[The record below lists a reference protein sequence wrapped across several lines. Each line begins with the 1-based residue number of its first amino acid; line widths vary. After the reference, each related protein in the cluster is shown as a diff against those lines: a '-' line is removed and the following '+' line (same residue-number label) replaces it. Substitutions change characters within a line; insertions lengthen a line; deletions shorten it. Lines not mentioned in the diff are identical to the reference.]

1 MGRSKR
7 QLSLATFCTLVFLA
21 CGCGGGPVEDHQEK
35 PVNAGFPIHYVVRGQ
50 GEPVILVHGFSQT
63 HRAWHQ
69 VPIFEALKD
78 YQIITV
84 DLRGHGNSKKPH
96 HPRSYGRNMEQDI
109 VYLLDRLEIARAH
122 FIGFSL
128 GASVIGGLLVSNPER
143 VQTATLGSGYFT
155 VWSEQEEDFARRT
168 AQRSKTDERFPWE
181 PENQDFQA
189 LAALIRGTEF
199 AVIEDSEISSISTP
213 ALVSFGSLEMEA
225 MEKSQRRRLNG
236 RPSSIQLLVIEGADH
251 DKR

>member
-1 MGRSKR
+1 MDEQNFNGMTFDQHGSGR
-7 QLSLATFCTLVFLA
+7 QTLVF
-21 CGCGGGPVEDHQEK
+21 
-35 PVNAGFPIHYVVRGQ
+35 
-50 GEPVILVHGFSQT
+50 VHGFCCDASDWQQQME
-63 HRAWHQ
+63 RLGAAYN
-69 VPIFEALKD
+69 VVA
-78 YQIITV
+78 V

-251 DKR
+251 DSENAAILSDEFTSSALELIMSNPIR